1 MSNLKRIRE
10 KKGLTQTELAEA
22 LGTDKYMISKFE
34 NNVCLPIPIM
44 TRRLCILL
52 ETEID
57 KIWKKSEIYIT
68 PRNLALERR
77 NEANRLT
84 YYNFACRI
92 PKACCNTLQ
101 QDKLKQMGYSS
112 KKEWLLKQIERF
124 EREFEAN
131 EKIKNKRR
139 G

>member
-1 MSNLKRIRE
+1 MSNLRKIRE
-10 KKGLTQTELAEA
+10 KKGLTQTELAKA

-44 TRRLCILL
+44 THRICILL
-52 ETEID
+52 DSEID

-77 NEANRLT
+77 NELNRLT
-84 YYNFACRI
+84 YYNFACRV
-92 PKACCNTLQ
+92 PKICCNMLQ

-112 KKEWLLKQIERF
+112 KTEWLIKQIERF
-124 EREFEAN
+124 DQEFSN
-131 EKIKNKRR
+131 FEKIKSKRR
-139 G
+139 A